1 MARRQ
6 GEEVERCKSV
16 STIQRMIGGKWKI
29 EILFYIALKDVRHFG
44 QLRRCIGNISES
56 TLSKQLRELVDD
68 GFLVRTD
75 FGEVPPRV
83 EYTLTPQGESFVPI
97 LLSMKQWGEKE
108 LRKLQRYLLENLEK
122 SLNWVFTEMPRT
134 RRSNFGI
141 QRPGTRASTV
151 GIKSAAPIRQQ

>member
-6 GEEVERCKSV
+6 GAEIERCKSV
-16 STIQRMIGGKWKI
+16 SMLQRMIGGKWQI

-56 TLSKQLRELVDD
+56 TLSKQLKELVDD

-83 EYTLTPQGESFVPI
+83 EYTLTEQGESFIPI
-97 LLSMKQWGEKE
+97 LLAMKQWGEEE
-108 LRKLQRYLLENLEK
+108 LGL
-122 SLNWVFTEMPRT
+122 
-134 RRSNFGI
+134 
-141 QRPGTRASTV
+141 
-151 GIKSAAPIRQQ
+151 

>member
-56 TLSKQLRELVDD
+56 RPSPSSSGSWWTTASLCAPISARC
-68 GFLVRTD
+68 
-75 FGEVPPRV
+75 PRAWN
-83 EYTLTPQGESFVPI
+83 TPHPQGESFVPI
-97 LLSMKQWGEKE
+97 LLSMKQWGEKDCW
-108 LRKLQRYLLENLEK
+108 L
-122 SLNWVFTEMPRT
+122 
-134 RRSNFGI
+134 
-141 QRPGTRASTV
+141 
-151 GIKSAAPIRQQ
+151 

>member
-6 GEEVERCKSV
+6 GEEVKRCKSV

-83 EYTLTPQGESFVPI
+83 EYTLTPQGESFVPHPP
-97 LLSMKQWGEKE
+97 LHEAVGRKRAAA
-108 LRKLQRYLLENLEK
+108 LRQRFEWPH
-122 SLNWVFTEMPRT
+122 SLFRD
-134 RRSNFGI
+134 
-141 QRPGTRASTV
+141 
-151 GIKSAAPIRQQ
+151 

>member
-83 EYTLTPQGESFVPI
+83 EYSLTETGETLRPVI
-97 LLSMKQWGEKE
+97 DAMWAWGEGYKAR
-108 LRKLQRYLLENLEK
+108 L
-122 SLNWVFTEMPRT
+122 
-134 RRSNFGI
+134 
-141 QRPGTRASTV
+141 RASE
-151 GIKSAAPIRQQ
+151 GSPA